1 MAAGSLGEECGL
13 GSELYVRTRLALFLF
28 STQMDQKCSVLQ
40 QLAMLRLRIPA
51 VDLQETPEEI
61 LKLRCRG
68 DNKLKEAQEQERL
81 KI

>member
-1 MAAGSLGEECGL
+1 
-13 GSELYVRTRLALFLF
+13 
-28 STQMDQKCSVLQ
+28 MDQKCSVLQ

-68 DNKLKEAQEQERL
+68 DNKRKEAQEQERL